1 MRFGFGVGQAGHD
14 SLPIPVSSETRIMPF
29 IPSRKRS
36 AFTLIECVGQPFQA
50 DRKKSQARKPDLP
63 RGGFTLIELLVV
75 IAIIAVLI
83 GLLLPAVQKVRE
95 AASRIKCMNNL
106 KQTGLALHNYHSAQ
120 GFFPTTYQED
130 WTPTGGYSYYGSWL
144 ATILPDVEQ
153 KSLGV
158 SAKYVALDSTQII
171 PVYQC
176 PSYPSTGQTGLT
188 FYVALW
194 DGTQRKGSRGVIESG
209 QALINTASEYKYGGP
224 GMSIDRIADGTS
236 NTAMVGEHIPF
247 PNGTYASIT
256 GTGSIPQTIVYVSS
270 ANATFPSTDVDG
282 KTPCPVPAVFGPGSL
297 VSRCPARTVTSMHIG
312 GANFLFADGHVAFLT
327 YAVNALL
334 PDGSKSIL
342 QALVSPVG
350 GEVLP
355 DY

>member
-1 MRFGFGVGQAGHD
+1 MRFVT
-14 SLPIPVSSETRIMPF
+14 PP
-29 IPSRKRS
+29 KRS
-36 AFTLIECVGQPFQA
+36 A
-50 DRKKSQARKPDLP
+50 
-63 RGGFTLIELLVV
+63 FTLIELLVV
-75 IAIIAVLI
+75 ITIIAVLI

-95 AASRIKCMNNL
+95 AASRIKCTNNA
-106 KQTGLALHNYHSAQ
+106 KQTGLALHNYHSTN
-120 GFFPTTYQED
+120 GCFPTTYSSD
-130 WTPTGGYSYYGSWL
+130 WTPTGGYSYYGSWQ
-144 ATILPDVEQ
+144 ATILPYVEQ

-158 SAKYVALDSTQII
+158 DATYHPLDATQII

-176 PSYPSTGQTGLT
+176 PSYPSNGQTGLT

-194 DGTQRKGSRGVIESG
+194 DGGQPKGSRGVIESG
-209 QALINTASEYKYGGP
+209 KTLINTAAEYKYGGP
-224 GMSIDRIADGTS
+224 GITIQQITDGAS

-256 GTGSIPQTIVYVSS
+256 GTGSIPQTIVYVNS

-282 KTPCPVPAVFGPGSL
+282 VTPCPVPAVFGPGSA
-297 VSRCPARTVTSMHIG
+297 VSRCPARTVTSMHPA

-327 YAVNALL
+327 YTVNSLL

-342 QALVSPVG
+342 QALVSPAG